1 MDHFS
6 KRVPVM
12 DYLPAPKVVS
22 KIQRQFILDVFY
34 SVFLISK
41 ILRTLDTEEF
51 DRFVQSNIAARQ
63 RKFIQKNNEIIS
75 ILPQFATKIQ
85 NSNLIS
91 SIFVYLIK
99 NSKKG
104 KSPYDFKG
112 FLKTSQNP
120 CRT

>member
-1 MDHFS
+1 
-6 KRVPVM
+6 M

-34 SVFLISK
+34 SVLVILK
-41 ILRTLDTEEF
+41 ILRTLDNEEF

-112 FLKTSQNP
+112 FFKTAQNP
-120 CRT
+120 SRT